1 MTADHDEQIGIDRAV
16 SQTRSVICF
25 MGAMT
30 TSRVLHIQASERIV
44 VFKEQDMVSS
54 FMSSDSLRSARAF
67 AVLALDRLVIRSVE

>member
-1 MTADHDEQIGIDRAV
+1 
-16 SQTRSVICF
+16 

-44 VFKEQDMVSS
+44 VFKEQDIVSS
-54 FMSSDSLRSARAF
+54 FMSSDSLRSATAF